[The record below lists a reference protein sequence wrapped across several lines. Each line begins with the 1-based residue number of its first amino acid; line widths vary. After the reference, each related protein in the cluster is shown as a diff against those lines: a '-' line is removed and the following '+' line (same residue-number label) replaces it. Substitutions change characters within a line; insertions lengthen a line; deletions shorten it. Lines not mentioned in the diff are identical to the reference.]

1 MLSCQ
6 KNEAQSTLLIKFR
19 KAAMNVFPTAFG
31 NNIAKFLPALT
42 RFTLQM
48 ATADTNVVKMYDV
61 NFIYTNLNCTQ

>member
-1 MLSCQ
+1 
-6 KNEAQSTLLIKFR
+6 
-19 KAAMNVFPTAFG
+19 MNVFPTAFG

-61 NFIYTNLNCTQ
+61 NFIYTNLNCTQWS